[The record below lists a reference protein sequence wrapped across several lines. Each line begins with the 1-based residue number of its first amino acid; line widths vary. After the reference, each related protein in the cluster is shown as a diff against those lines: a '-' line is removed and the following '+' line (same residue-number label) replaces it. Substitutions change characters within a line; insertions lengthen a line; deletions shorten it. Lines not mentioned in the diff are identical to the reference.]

1 LQSNASARHI
11 GNAINTI
18 GGNISFGANGMGALN
33 FTNTT
38 AVALAA
44 SSATTRTFTVNSDTT
59 FANGFTGTGSNA
71 NAASGIIKSGTAAMV
86 MTGTS
91 TYTGATT
98 VNAGSLAV
106 SASGV
111 LGNTA
116 VTVAAGA
123 GLRVDGN
130 IGGSVTSAGLVN
142 GDGRIAG
149 ALTINSGG
157 TLTAGGSAT
166 VGTITTGALTLN
178 SGVLDVEFGRN
189 GAVVTADRVNATG
202 LVSLTGAD
210 LHLALAD
217 GLTLPVGGD
226 VVFLIDNQAANDIS
240 GFFTKLN
247 GVDTTLTEGSTFTWN
262 SQQWEITYKADASTL
277 STTGGNDLALIAVPE
292 PGTWAMLLSGVGLLV
307 GVQRVRRTRNDS

>member
-1 LQSNASARHI
+1 
-11 GNAINTI
+11 
-18 GGNISFGANGMGALN
+18 
-33 FTNTT
+33 
-38 AVALAA
+38 
-44 SSATTRTFTVNSDTT
+44 
-59 FANGFTGTGSNA
+59 
-71 NAASGIIKSGTAAMV
+71 
-86 MTGTS
+86 
-91 TYTGATT
+91 
-98 VNAGSLAV
+98 
-106 SASGV
+106 
-111 LGNTA
+111 
-116 VTVAAGA
+116 
-123 GLRVDGN
+123 
-130 IGGSVTSAGLVN
+130 
-142 GDGRIAG
+142 
-149 ALTINSGG
+149 
-157 TLTAGGSAT
+157 
-166 VGTITTGALTLN
+166 
-178 SGVLDVEFGRN
+178 
-189 GAVVTADRVNATG
+189 